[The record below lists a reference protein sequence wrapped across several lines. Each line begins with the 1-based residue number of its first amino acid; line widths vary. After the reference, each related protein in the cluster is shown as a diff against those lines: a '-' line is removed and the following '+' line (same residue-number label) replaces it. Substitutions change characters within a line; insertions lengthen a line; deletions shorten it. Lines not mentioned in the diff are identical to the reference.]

1 MRTISKSARK
11 FVAMAMAASLLAL
24 GVMASQAAAQDS
36 PSIQIEPAAVAGPGS
51 HKFTITGANWNPGL
65 ALFIVPCSVPGEQL
79 TTDTPMQEIL
89 AAATALTI
97 DDCVQSPLG
106 TASVGEDGT
115 FSVEV
120 TADITANFA
129 FGAGDIIQTQTSGFP
144 VLFIADDMSED
155 MDDMDMSEDMD
166 DMSEDMDDMD
176 MSEDMDDMSEDM
188 DDMDMSEDMDDM
200 SEDMDDMG
208 DDMVP
213 AGGAETG
220 FGGTAGSDGNS
231 LAAPLAAVVIAL
243 ALMGA
248 ATLLARRNAA

>member
-1 MRTISKSARK
+1 
-11 FVAMAMAASLLAL
+11 MAMAASLLAL

-65 ALFIVPCSVPGEQL
+65 ALFVVPCSVPGEQL

-188 DDMDMSEDMDDM
+188 DDM
-200 SEDMDDMG
+200 G

>member
-65 ALFIVPCSVPGEQL
+65 ALFVVPCSVPGEQL

-188 DDMDMSEDMDDM
+188 DDM
-200 SEDMDDMG
+200 G